1 MMERGVTGMERQSGF
16 GAGRATVFPVRG
28 GGLRLLR
35 GNGGS
40 VLLTLIIAIV
50 ILAALSAALLPTLS
64 STQMGQVSASGAMRA
79 YYLAEAGG
87 RYTIPRLEELTFGTH
102 AFKFSDGGSFFEI
115 DKITPGLFT
124 STGVVSEGGG
134 LEARVT
140 LTYRLGSRF
149 DHALFGDTNV
159 DTGNNVLID
168 SYSSSG
174 ETTDGEHG
182 DVGTNGGNLD
192 GLSATTVVH
201 GELVVQADK
210 DVTPEALPSGAASW
224 ENKTDELHMAN
235 SAQTVALG
243 EGEYY
248 TDDIYLTNNSTLTI
262 TGDVI
267 LYVAGTTTA
276 LPVSTLNISAGASL
290 IIYAGE
296 DVDFS
301 LLTILTPDAI
311 PSQFLVYGLADCQS
325 VKWGSVYGAIY
336 APAADISV
344 VNNAIIYGAVIG
356 KTVTLGNRV
365 VIHYDEDLQ
374 GIGGGDSSH
383 VAQYF
388 TPN

>member
-1 MMERGVTGMERQSGF
+1 MERQSGF
-16 GAGRATVFPVRG
+16 GTGRATVLSVRG
-28 GGLRLLR
+28 GALSPVR

-87 RYTIPRLEELTFGTH
+87 RYTIPRLEELDFGAH

-115 DKITPGLFT
+115 DKITAGLFT

-149 DHALFGDTNV
+149 DHALFGDSSV
-159 DTGNNVLID
+159 ETGNTVLID

-174 ETTDGEHG
+174 EATDGEGG
-182 DVGTNGGNLD
+182 DVGTNGDALD
-192 GLSATTVVH
+192 DISGSTEVH
-201 GELVVQADK
+201 GNLVVQADK
-210 DVTPEALPSGAASW
+210 DMTPEGLPSGAASW
-224 ENKTDELHMAN
+224 EDKTAELHMAN
-235 SAQTVALG
+235 PAQAVTLG

-248 TDDIYLTNNSTLTI
+248 TADIYLTNNSTVTI
-262 TGDVI
+262 TGDVV
-267 LYVAGTTTA
+267 LYVAGTTVAQPT
-276 LPVSTLNISAGASL
+276 STLNISAGASL
-290 IIYAGE
+290 IIYAGGDLDLSE
-296 DVDFS
+296 NI
-301 LLTILTPDAI
+301 ILTPDAI
-311 PSQFLVYGLADCQS
+311 PSHFLVYGLAGCQS
-325 VKWGSVYGAIY
+325 VGWGSTYGAVY
-336 APAADISV
+336 APAADITVPNSAV
-344 VNNAIIYGAVIG
+344 IYGSLIG
-356 KTVTLGNRV
+356 ETVTLGNGV
-365 VIHYDEDLQ
+365 DMHYDEDLQ

>member
-1 MMERGVTGMERQSGF
+1 MGRGVTGMERQSGF
-16 GAGRATVFPVRG
+16 AAARATVLPVRG
-28 GGLRLLR
+28 GALSCAR

-87 RYTIPRLEELTFGTH
+87 RYTIPRLEDLDFGTH

-159 DTGNNVLID
+159 ETGNNVLID

-174 ETTDGEHG
+174 ETTDGEQA
-182 DVGTNGGNLD
+182 DVGTNGDTLGD
-192 GLSATTVVH
+192 LSASTEVH
-201 GELVVQADK
+201 GTLVVQADK
-210 DVTPEALPSGAASW
+210 DMTPEGLPAGAASW
-224 ENKTDELHMAN
+224 EDKTAELNM
-235 SAQTVALG
+235 SSGSQTVALG

-248 TDDIYLTNNSTLTI
+248 ADALYITNDSTVTV

-267 LYVAGTTTA
+267 LYVAGTTGA
-276 LPVSTLNISAGASL
+276 QPNGTLNISAGASL
-290 IIYAGE
+290 IIYAGGDLDLSE
-296 DVDFS
+296 NI
-301 LLTILTPDAI
+301 ILTPDAI
-311 PSQFLVYGLADCQS
+311 PSRFLVYGLAGCGS
-325 VKWGSVYGAIY
+325 VGWGSTYGAVY
-336 APAADISV
+336 APAADITVPNSAV
-344 VNNAIIYGAVIG
+344 IYGSVIG
-356 KTVTLGNRV
+356 ETVTLGNGV
-365 VIHYDEDLQ
+365 FIHYDEDLQ